1 MGRLRPRGTVAISN
15 RYFIALPAAPLLS
28 SDQLIQI
35 IKAKGF
41 FSQEDAPKGSEAEA
55 FKGKGF
61 PITTVD
67 GIEFCKGHTFGDPVR
82 ELYTLSF
89 HLISHHE

>member
-1 MGRLRPRGTVAISN
+1 MLRWWACNGPAPN
-15 RYFIALPAAPLLS
+15 FIALPAAPLLS

-41 FSQEDAPKGSEAEA
+41 FSEEDAPKGSEAEA

-67 GIEFCKGHTFGDPVR
+67 GIEFCKDHTFGDPVR

>member
-1 MGRLRPRGTVAISN
+1 M
-15 RYFIALPAAPLLS
+15 AAASLSS

-35 IKAKGF
+35 INAKGF

-67 GIEFCKGHTFGDPVR
+67 GIEFCQNYALARCKIR
-82 ELYTLSF
+82 R
-89 HLISHHE
+89 